1 MKPKNL
7 PNQMVQKQDKLFQ
20 TLNVW
25 GRLNSSNMS
34 TQKNDALR
42 EQALLSQVKKNRLEL
57 KNKSRNKRFINE
69 ETIMACHNSQ
79 QIVQVNEE
87 RSKSLNKTRFF
98 FIWEYLRAWAS
109 LITDWKSVILTSKR
123 SPGYSIRDPQRRK
136 PLKNGLLNKFW
147 ASAIYNYGNRKNCAD
162 YCKVT

>member
-1 MKPKNL
+1 
-7 PNQMVQKQDKLFQ
+7 MVQKQDKLFQ

-79 QIVQVNEE
+79 QIVRVNEE
-87 RSKSLNKTRFF
+87 RS
-98 FIWEYLRAWAS
+98 
-109 LITDWKSVILTSKR
+109 
-123 SPGYSIRDPQRRK
+123 
-136 PLKNGLLNKFW
+136 
-147 ASAIYNYGNRKNCAD
+147 
-162 YCKVT
+162 